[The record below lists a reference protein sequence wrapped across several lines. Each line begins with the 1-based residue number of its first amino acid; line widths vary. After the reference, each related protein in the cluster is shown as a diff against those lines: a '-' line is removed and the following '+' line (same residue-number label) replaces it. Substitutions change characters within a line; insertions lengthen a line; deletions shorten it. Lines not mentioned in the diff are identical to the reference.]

1 MAVVAAG
8 SHRRILVGASLLSFG
23 GVFLAFLTLEQSG
36 VGIGH
41 FFYLSIALMALA
53 AGPVYGA
60 LAGLLAAALYTVGI
74 LLNPG
79 LPAAEALTA
88 GAAIRLVTYTGM
100 GVLVGWFAQRN
111 FELVERLRIL
121 AERDFLTG
129 LPNTR
134 GFELAIARRLATGA
148 PFALLLGDMDGLKAV
163 NDARG
168 HAEGNEVLQR
178 LSSLLGSSLLPEDEL
193 ARVGGDEFAVLT
205 SLGSSDEAAQL
216 AARLECVTRG
226 AEAGITFGWSV
237 YPRDGREALSLFR
250 AADERLYARKFV
262 RAREEPTRLR
272 LAPPLHGS
280 G

>member
-1 MAVVAAG
+1 MVAAG
-8 SHRRILVGASLLSFG
+8 SYRRILVGASLLSFAG
-23 GVFLAFLTLEQSG
+23 IFFAFLTFERLG

-41 FFYLSIALMALA
+41 FFYLSIALLALA

-60 LAGLLAAALYTVGI
+60 LGGLLAAGLYTAGI

-79 LPAAEALTA
+79 LPSAEALTA
-88 GAAIRLVTYTGM
+88 GAGIRLVTYTGM
-100 GVLVGWFAQRN
+100 GVLVGWFAQQN

-134 GFELAIARRLATGA
+134 AFEVAIARRLSAGA
-148 PFALLLGDMDGLKAV
+148 PFALLLGDMDGLKMV
-163 NDARG
+163 NDMHG

-178 LSSLLGSSLLPEDEL
+178 LGSLLGSSLRSEDEL

-205 SLGSSDEAAQL
+205 SLESGEEAAQL
-216 AARLECVTRG
+216 AARLESVTR
-226 AEAGITFGWSV
+226 AADAGITFGWSV
-237 YPRDGREALSLFR
+237 YPRDGTEALSLFR

-262 RAREEPTRLR
+262 RAREEPARLR
-272 LAPPLHGS
+272 LAPPL
-280 G
+280 

>member
-1 MAVVAAG
+1 
-8 SHRRILVGASLLSFG
+8 VGASLLSFA
-23 GVFLAFLTLEQSG
+23 GVFLAFLTAERPG
-36 VGIGH
+36 MGIGH
-41 FFYLSIALMALA
+41 FFYLAIALLALA
-53 AGPVYGA
+53 AGPVWGA
-60 LAGLLAAALYTVGI
+60 LAGLAAAALYTTGI
-74 LLNPG
+74 LLNPD
-79 LPAAEALTA
+79 LPSTEALTA

-111 FELVERLRIL
+111 LELVERLRIL

-134 GFELAIARRLATGA
+134 GFEIAIARRLTEGA

-163 NDARG
+163 NDAHG
-168 HAEGNEVLQR
+168 HAEGNEALQR
-178 LSSLLGSSLLPEDEL
+178 LSALLGSSLRADDEL

-205 SLGSSDEAAQL
+205 ALDSGEEASRL
-216 AARLECVTRG
+216 AGRLERVAADSG
-226 AEAGITFGWSV
+226 AGITFGWAV
-237 YPRDGREALSLFR
+237 FPQDGREALSLFR

-262 RAREEPTRLR
+262 RTRDEPMRLR

>member
-1 MAVVAAG
+1 M
-8 SHRRILVGASLLSFG
+8 LLGASLLAFACIF
-23 GVFLAFLTLEQSG
+23 VAFLTLEQPG
-36 VGIGH
+36 MGIGH
-41 FFYLSIALMALA
+41 FFYLAIALVALA

-60 LAGLLAAALYTVGI
+60 VAGLLAAALYTAGI

-79 LPAAEALTA
+79 LPPAEALTA

-111 FELVERLRIL
+111 HELVQRLRIL

-134 GFELAIARRLATGA
+134 AFELAIARRLAAGA

-163 NDARG
+163 NDRLG

-178 LSSLLGSSLLPEDEL
+178 LGTLLGSSLRAEDEL

-205 SLGSSDEAAQL
+205 ALDTGEEAAQL
-216 AARLECVTRG
+216 AARLESVTRTAG
-226 AEAGITFGWSV
+226 AGITFGWSV
-237 YPRDGREALSLFR
+237 YPRDGTEALSLFR

-262 RAREEPTRLR
+262 RTREEPSRLR
-272 LAPPLHGS
+272 LAPPLHQS